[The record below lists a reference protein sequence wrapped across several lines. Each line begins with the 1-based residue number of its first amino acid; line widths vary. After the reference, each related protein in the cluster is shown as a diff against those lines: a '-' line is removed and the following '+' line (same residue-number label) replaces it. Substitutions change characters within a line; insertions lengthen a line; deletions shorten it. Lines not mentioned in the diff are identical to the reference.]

1 MPFNQASNQ
10 VPPLLM
16 VGQGPVRLPAS
27 NQGPAGP
34 GPSKGDS
41 HGPPNHHTGHSQEMR
56 RDHSAERDPER
67 GPPFRGSQDW
77 GDHRD
82 NRGSAERR
90 GPPQDY
96 HDRFEGPDQFH
107 DDFRKDERFGHRP
120 REFENRMGPNPHE
133 RVGEG
138 VLVLS
143 GIFLLIRSTGNLG
156 TRSRGAQVGV
166 HPKVGTEGKP
176 RKSDSRGS
184 LKKHVFVGGEMTGS
198 GRFEGDLVTMDVAHG
213 GEKLLSTWMTSW
225 GTMSLTKQRR
235 MQGVVIQQ
243 LEGVAV
249 E

>member
-1 MPFNQASNQ
+1 MPSGTLSED
-10 VPPLLM
+10 LL
-16 VGQGPVRLPAS
+16 S
-27 NQGPAGP
+27 
-34 GPSKGDS
+34 GDPRT
-41 HGPPNHHTGHSQEMR
+41 GGITAITEGLQRGEVHHRTTTIVL
-56 RDHSAERDPER
+56 RDPINFTMTSAR
-67 GPPFRGSQDW
+67 TSDSVTGRGSLRTVW
-77 GDHRD
+77 VRTLM
-82 NRGSAERR
+82 R
-90 GPPQDY
+90 
-96 HDRFEGPDQFH
+96 
-107 DDFRKDERFGHRP
+107 
-120 REFENRMGPNPHE
+120 

-184 LKKHVFVGGEMTGS
+184 LKKPVFVGGEMTGS